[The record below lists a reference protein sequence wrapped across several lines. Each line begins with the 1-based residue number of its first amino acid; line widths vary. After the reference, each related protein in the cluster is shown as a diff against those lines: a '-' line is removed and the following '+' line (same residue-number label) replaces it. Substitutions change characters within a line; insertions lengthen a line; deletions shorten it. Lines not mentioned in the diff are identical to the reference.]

1 MTTTSFGLLFYLKKG
16 RKTTDEEWPLY
27 LRITVNGIPK
37 EISVQRSCLSSI
49 WNAETGRAKGLKDEI
64 RALNSYLDTIQ
75 SKVFEAKHRLIE
87 SGKPVTSEAIKHYI
101 QGTEEK
107 GHTILEIFQHHNNQV
122 KALIGIEYAEGT
134 MTKFKTVLNHTR
146 EFLKWKYKVDD
157 IEVRKLDYDF
167 ISDLEFWYKSV
178 QHIDHNTTMKYI
190 ACCKK
195 MVIVAMKKGWLTKD
209 PFMGYK
215 MGLREVHR
223 QALSDEE
230 IQRITLKIFPTER
243 LTLVRDIFIF
253 SCYTGLAYIDVQ
265 RLKRSQI
272 SNGIDGSKWIFTHR
286 QKTDSPT
293 RIPILPQATR
303 ILELYASHKQCQIKD
318 KALPIM
324 SNQKMNAYLKEIA
337 DCCGIT
343 QNLTFHIARHTFA
356 TTITL
361 SNGVPIETVSKMLGH
376 RNLKTTQ
383 HYAKILDKK
392 VSRDMQVLKEKLSIK
407 NIEDLERKSF
417 Q

>member
-1 MTTTSFGLLFYLKKG
+1 MSKMITTSFGLLFYLKKNT
-16 RKTTDEEWPLY
+16 KSTDNEQPIY
-27 LRITVNGIPK
+27 LRITVSGIPK
-37 EISVQRSCLSSI
+37 EISIQRYCLSSR
-49 WNAETGRAKGLKDEI
+49 WNAQTGRAIGLKEEI

-75 SKVFEAKHRLIE
+75 SKVFEARHRLIE
-87 SGKPVTSEAIKHYI
+87 NGKPVTSEAIKCFM
-101 QGTEEK
+101 QGKEEK
-107 GHTILEIFQHHNNQV
+107 GHSLLEIFQHHNSQV
-122 KALIGIEYAEGT
+122 QALVGIEYSEGT

-146 EFLKWKYKVDD
+146 EFLKWKYQVND

-215 MGLREVHR
+215 LGLREVHR
-223 QALSDEE
+223 QALSEE
-230 IQRITLKIFPTER
+230 QIQRISVKIFPTER
-243 LTLVRDIFIF
+243 LTLVRDIFLF
-253 SCYTGLAYIDVQ
+253 SCYTGLAYIDVKK
-265 RLKRSQI
+265 LKRSQI

-293 RIPILPQATR
+293 RIPILPQAIK
-303 ILELYASHKQCQIKD
+303 ILEIYASHKQCQVKD

-337 DCCGIT
+337 DCCGIG

-356 TTITL
+356 TKITL

-383 HYAKILDKK
+383 HYAKILDRK
-392 VSRDMQVLKEKLSIK
+392 VSEDMQALKEKLSAK
-407 NIEDLERKSF
+407 NI
-417 Q
+417 

>member
-1 MTTTSFGLLFYLKKG
+1 MTTSFGLLFYLKKG
-16 RKTTDEEWPLY
+16 RKTTAEEWPVY

-37 EISVQRSCLSSI
+37 EISIHRSCLNSI
-49 WNAETGRAKGLKDEI
+49 WNLETGRAKGLKEEI

-87 SGKPVTSEAIKHYI
+87 SGKPVTSEAVKNYI

-122 KALIGIEYAEGT
+122 QDLIGIEYAVGT

-146 EFLKWKYKVDD
+146 EFLKWKYKIDD

-178 QHIDHNTTMKYI
+178 KRIDHNTTMKYI

-195 MVIVAMKKGWLTKD
+195 MVIIAMKKGWLTKD

-223 QALSDEE
+223 QALSEEE
-230 IQRITLKIFPTER
+230 IQRISIKIFPTER
-243 LTLVRDIFIF
+243 LALVRDIFLF

-265 RLKRSQI
+265 KLKRSQI
-272 SNGIDGSKWIFTHR
+272 SIGIDGSKWIFTHR

-318 KALPIM
+318 KVLPIM

-337 DCCGIT
+337 DICGVNKI
-343 QNLTFHIARHTFA
+343 LTFHIARHTFA
-356 TTITL
+356 TTVTL
-361 SNGVPIETVSKMLGH
+361 SNGVPIESVSKMLGH
-376 RNLKTTQ
+376 KSIRTTQ
-383 HYAKILDKK
+383 HYAKVVDRK
-392 VSRDMQVLKEKLSIK
+392 VGNDMQALIQKMRMGNE
-407 NIEDLERKSF
+407 
-417 Q
+417 